1 MASLSRYYRDAE
13 YNFMSGSYSYKVL
26 NKAAS
31 VINTYCIMR
40 SFITLVIL
48 VIIIIINYYLG
59 KDCWSAVTTIAHT
72 SFLFYGLKL
81 HISAV
86 FSFAYPEA

>member
-1 MASLSRYYRDAE
+1 
-13 YNFMSGSYSYKVL
+13 MSGSYSYKVL

-31 VINTYCIMR
+31 DINTYCIMR
-40 SFITLVIL
+40 SFISLVIL
-48 VIIIIINYYLG
+48 VIIIIIIIIIIINYYLG
-59 KDCWSAVTTIAHT
+59 KDCWSAVTTIEHA